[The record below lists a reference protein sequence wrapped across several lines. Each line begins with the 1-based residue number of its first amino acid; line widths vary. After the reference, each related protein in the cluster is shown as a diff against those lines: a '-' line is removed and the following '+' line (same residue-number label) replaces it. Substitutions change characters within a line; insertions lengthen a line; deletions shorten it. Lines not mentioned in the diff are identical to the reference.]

1 MRIAKFIANS
11 GICSRRDAEKKIL
24 NGEVSVNGQVISSPA
39 LNIKSEDDIKIL
51 GQSIIE
57 QKPRLWVYHK
67 PVGLVT
73 SHKDEKS
80 RETVF
85 SSLKGKLPRVIS
97 VGRLDLQS
105 EGLLLLTNNGELARQ
120 FELPQNKLNRV
131 YKVKAI
137 GDSNKLLNS
146 DLEFIVDDIN
156 YKFQAIEKLTPKNLK
171 SDTNSFWYKVTLQE
185 GKNREIRR
193 VFSHFDMKIQRLIRL
208 EYGSYKLDDL
218 KPGEFIEVKLPNNFN

>member
-24 NGEVSVNGQVISSPA
+24 NGEVSVNGEVVSSPA
-39 LNIKSEDDIKIL
+39 LNVQTDDEIKIL
-51 GQSIIE
+51 GQSISE
-57 QKPRLWVYHK
+57 QKPRLWIYHK

-85 SSLKGKLPRVIS
+85 SSLKDKLPRVIS

-105 EGLLLLTNNGELARQ
+105 EGLLLLTNNGELARK
-120 FELPQNKLNRV
+120 FELPGNAFDRV

-137 GDSNKLLNS
+137 GDSRILLNS
-146 DLEFIVDDIN
+146 GLKFEVDAVK
-156 YKFQAIEKLTPKNLK
+156 YKFKSIKKLPSKNRDSSK
-171 SDTNSFWYKVTLQE
+171 SDSAWYIVILQE

-193 VFSHFDMKIQRLIRL
+193 VFSHYGLKIKRLIRI
-208 EYGSYKLDDL
+208 EYAGYELGSL
-218 KPGEFIEVKLPNNFN
+218 KPGQFKEVNIYQ